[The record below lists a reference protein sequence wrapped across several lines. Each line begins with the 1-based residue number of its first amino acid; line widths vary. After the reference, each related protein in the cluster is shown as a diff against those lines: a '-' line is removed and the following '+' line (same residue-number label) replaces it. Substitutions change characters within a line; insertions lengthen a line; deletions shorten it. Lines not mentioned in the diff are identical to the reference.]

1 MLSKDEMREIEAE
14 AARYETRRAAAI
26 DAMRI
31 VQRRRG
37 WVSDEA
43 IRELAEFLQMPP
55 AQLDAVASFYNQIF
69 RRPVGR
75 HVIQICDSVSCWL
88 TGYEPLLDQLTG
100 WLGIRLGQT
109 TADGRFTLL
118 PVACLGACDEAPA
131 MLVDE
136 DLHTRLDAGSIGA
149 ILERY
154 E

>member
-1 MLSKDEMREIEAE
+1 MLSKDEKGEIEAE
-14 AARYETRRAAAI
+14 AARYETRQAAAI

-37 WVSDEA
+37 WISDEA
-43 IRELAEFLQMPP
+43 IAELAAFLRMPA
-55 AQLDAVASFYNQIF
+55 AQLDSVASFYNQIF

-75 HVIQICDSVSCWL
+75 HVIQVCDSVSCWL
-88 TGYEPLLDQLTG
+88 MGYEPLLGHLCAQLD
-100 WLGIRLGQT
+100 ISPGQT

-118 PVACLGACDEAPA
+118 PVACLGACDEAPV

-136 DLHTRLDAGSIGA
+136 DLHTKLDPESIDD

>member
-1 MLSKDEMREIEAE
+1 MLSKDEKGEIEAE
-14 AARYETRRAAAI
+14 AARYETRQAAAI

-43 IRELAEFLQMPP
+43 IAELAAFLQMPA
-55 AQLDAVASFYNQIF
+55 AQLDSVASFYNQIF

-88 TGYEPLLDQLTG
+88 TGCEPLRDHLARE
-100 WLGIRLGQT
+100 LGVGLGGT

-118 PVACLGACDEAPA
+118 PVACLGACDQAPA

-136 DLHTRLDAGSIGA
+136 DLHTGLDAGSIGA
-149 ILERY
+149 ILDRY
-154 E
+154 R

>member
-1 MLSKDEMREIEAE
+1 MLSEDEKGEIEAE
-14 AARYETRRAAAI
+14 AARYETRQAAAI

-37 WVSDEA
+37 WISDEA
-43 IRELAEFLQMPP
+43 IAELAAFLRMPA
-55 AQLDAVASFYNQIF
+55 AQLDSVASFYNQIF

-88 TGYEPLLDQLTG
+88 TGYEPLRDHLVR
-100 WLGIRLGQT
+100 RLGVGFGET

-118 PVACLGACDEAPA
+118 PVACLGACDQAPA

-136 DLHTRLDAGSIGA
+136 DLHTGLEAGSISA